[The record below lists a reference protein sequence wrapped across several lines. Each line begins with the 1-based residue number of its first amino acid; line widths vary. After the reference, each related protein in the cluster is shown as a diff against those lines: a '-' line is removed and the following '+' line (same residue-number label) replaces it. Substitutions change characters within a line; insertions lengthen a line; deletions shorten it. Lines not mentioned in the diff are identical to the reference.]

1 MKPKKFFFSLIMI
14 NYVAIAIVWLTLSAK
29 MCIFIKASIM
39 PRVHLFDKKY
49 SKNSNYVKYE
59 YNV

>member
-1 MKPKKFFFSLIMI
+1 MI
-14 NYVAIAIVWLTLSAK
+14 NDVAIAIVWLTLSAK
-29 MCIFIKASIM
+29 MCVFIKASIY
-39 PRVHLFDKKY
+39 KKY